1 MHSKS
6 HKIVFL
12 FPPSVS
18 QSSCFSRAVEVD
30 VLPLTKEV
38 AEPAEG
44 VTSGYSM
51 SIRISKDVWLNFLA
65 VAL

>member
-1 MHSKS
+1 MNLCRALKKS
-6 HKIVFL
+6 LQFC
-12 FPPSVS
+12 FFSPSVS

-44 VTSGYSM
+44 VTSGKCMY
-51 SIRISKDVWLNFLA
+51 IRISKDV
-65 VAL
+65 

>member
-6 HKIVFL
+6 HKILFL

-18 QSSCFSRAVEVD
+18 KSSCFSRAFEVD

-51 SIRISKDVWLNFLA
+51 YIRISKDV
-65 VAL
+65 